1 MSHPLTKKGLDAELN
16 KYNIKMAER
25 NIINEVPISIHELK
39 KELEKIKK
47 RDKELNFRAAKA
59 EEFLQQITDFKKS
72 DELYEKLVKLNIP
85 RLRDQHIKK
94 IIDILPTTIK
104 DLKVVLQGY
113 TLTINNENAKKIVD
127 AANKFTEK
135 G

>member
-1 MSHPLTKKGLDAELN
+1 MVEK
-16 KYNIKMAER
+16 
-25 NIINEVPISIHELK
+25 NIINETPISMHELK

-47 RDKELNFRAAKA
+47 RDKELNFRAAKT
-59 EEFLQQITDFKKS
+59 EEYLQQITTLKKS
-72 DELYEKLVKLNIP
+72 GELYKKIVKLNIP

-94 IIDILPTTIK
+94 IIDILPATVK

-127 AANKFTEK
+127 VVNKFIQE
-135 G
+135 

>member
-1 MSHPLTKKGLDAELN
+1 
-16 KYNIKMAER
+16 MAEK
-25 NIINEVPISIHELK
+25 NIINEIPISTYELK
-39 KELEKIKK
+39 KDLEKIKK
-47 RDKELNFRAAKA
+47 KYKELNFRAAKT
-59 EEFLQQITDFKKS
+59 EEYLQQITSFKKS

-85 RLRDQHIKK
+85 RLKDQHIKK

-127 AANKFTEK
+127 AVDQFVKNL
-135 G
+135 